1 MFYNFNLMP
10 VFRIMECIQVLVLEK
25 TCLEY
30 SVLGLVPDVV
40 DDSLHNPTN
49 YAEYQLDLA
58 KHNNLSL
65 HNAAILSAYE
75 GVFIFKCVNSFSNSL
90 RHLFQ

>member
-58 KHNNLSL
+58 QHNNLSL
-65 HNAAILSAYE
+65 HISIGCDDVLFHYVGSIK
-75 GVFIFKCVNSFSNSL
+75 GGPHSNRL
-90 RHLFQ
+90 DGN